1 MKKITIYISVL
12 ASIVL
17 FFSACELN
25 DAPEFDDANAYV
37 AFDEENLSIAED
49 TGTVNIPVRLTS
61 LEGLAS
67 SVSFDF
73 IDSTAVKGRDY
84 NLKGGASVLNFDG
97 SEAVQNIQ
105 VDIINNSGVF
115 TGDLKFGIRI
125 TSSGSV
131 NAGGIDTM
139 WVTILDLDHPLASI
153 LGTYT
158 VNGPNYFSGYPGTWD
173 VTIEKD
179 PEGDVSKV
187 WIDNLVVS
195 GTNQKVYGVVNDEKT
210 KIEIPVG
217 QTIVTSNSYESI
229 VLEGFDSPDVNAANL
244 LPTGSKLTMELTSS
258 SPVTF
263 VMDLPFGSHIID
275 VNSWYSIV
283 LANATFTKK

>member
-1 MKKITIYISVL
+1 MKKITIYISFL
-12 ASIVL
+12 AGIVL

-25 DAPEFDDANAYV
+25 EAPEFDDANAYV
-37 AFDEENLSIAED
+37 AFDNENMSVAED
-49 TGTVNIPVRLTS
+49 TGTVSIPVRLTS
-61 LEGLAS
+61 LKGLTS
-67 SVSFDF
+67 TVSFDF

-125 TSSGSV
+125 TSSGDV
-131 NAGGIDTM
+131 NAGSIDTM
-139 WVTILDLDHPLASI
+139 WVTILDLDHPLAAI
-153 LGTYT
+153 LGTYS
-158 VNGPNYFSGYPGTWD
+158 VYGPNYFSGKPDVWD

-179 PEGDVSKV
+179 PDGDVSKV
-187 WIDNLVVS
+187 WISNLVVS
-195 GTNQKVYGVVNDEKT
+195 GTNQKVYGVVNEEET

-217 QTIVTSNSYESI
+217 QTIATSSSYESI
-229 VLEGFDSPDVNAANL
+229 VLEGFDDPDVNAANL
-244 LPTGSKLTMELTSS
+244 LPSGSKLTMELTSS

-263 VMDLPFGSHIID
+263 IMDLPFGSHIID
-275 VNSWYSIV
+275 VDNWYSIV

>member
-217 QTIVTSNSYESI
+217 QTIATSNSYESI

-244 LPTGSKLTMELTSS
+244 LPAGSKLTMELTSS

>member
-158 VNGPNYFSGYPGTWD
+158 VNGPNYFGGYPGTWD